1 MEHLHNSTAYKW
13 GNLLEP
19 DYNSLDPEERT
30 NKYLALI
37 SVALGIISIVAG
49 LIPICGSFICLAGI
63 GFGYF
68 GMKSENRKIAIAG
81 LFFSGMGI
89 LTSLSYM
96 IIMSFR

>member
-1 MEHLHNSTAYKW
+1 
-13 GNLLEP
+13 LEP

-37 SVALGIISIVAG
+37 SVALGILSIIAG
-49 LIPICGSFICLAGI
+49 LIPICGSITGLAGI

-81 LFFSGMGI
+81 LFFSSLGI
-89 LTSLSYM
+89 LTSLTYM
-96 IIMSFR
+96 IIMSLR